1 MLSWCPTNVLCGR
14 AYLWRWCGE
23 EWKKDTTPLSRIICI
38 LVEKLRRKEKHRA
51 ELCEGITHFSF
62 YVLFGER
69 DRLRSVVNAV
79 WNLPTGRPSEC
90 LKLLHVGFLCNK
102 CITKSP
108 TCLWMSRCLK
118 CNVQISIRA
127 VIITVWHWLF
137 ASRFLQT
144 KLGWLAPF
152 QTF

>member
-1 MLSWCPTNVLCGR
+1 MCKT
-14 AYLWRWCGE
+14 
-23 EWKKDTTPLSRIICI
+23 
-38 LVEKLRRKEKHRA
+38 A
-51 ELCEGITHFSF
+51 ELVSHKRSLWARLPLKVVRGGMEEGYYSTFADYLYFSGKIKREGKTQSWIMWRNYTLFFLCVIWWERSIEKCCECGLEFAHWKTI
-62 YVLFGER
+62 R
-69 DRLRSVVNAV
+69 M
-79 WNLPTGRPSEC
+79 
-90 LKLLHVGFLCNK
+90 LKMLHVGFLCNK

-144 KLGWLAPF
+144 KQG
-152 QTF
+152 